1 MLIIINEN
9 NTNQIKL
16 LPDGHYLELSGSK
29 FQLKIRHYLFIIPS
43 DFTKVKSKVVE
54 NYAENLKAQVSY
66 VMTTYRAEEVIRQ
79 QMQKQR

>member
-16 LPDGHYLELSGSK
+16 LPDGYYPELSGSK
-29 FQLKIRHYLFIIPS
+29 FHLKIARYLFVIPS
-43 DFTKVKSKVVE
+43 DFTKVRAKIVE
-54 NYAENLKAQVSY
+54 GFAANLKAQVRY
-66 VMTTYRAEEVIRQ
+66 VMTTYRSENVVRQ

>member
-9 NTNQIKL
+9 NANQIKL
-16 LPDGHYLELSGSK
+16 LPDGHYPELSGRK
-29 FQLKIRHYLFIIPS
+29 FQLKIGRYLFIVPS

-66 VMTTYRAEEVIRQ
+66 VMTAYRAE
-79 QMQKQR
+79 

>member
-16 LPDGHYLELSGSK
+16 LPDGYYPELSGSK
-29 FQLKIRHYLFIIPS
+29 FHLRIRNYLFVIPS
-43 DFTKVKSKVVE
+43 DFNKIKAKVVE
-54 NYAENLKAQVSY
+54 NYAENLKTQVRY
-66 VMTTYRAEEVIRQ
+66 VMTAYRSENVVRQ

>member
-16 LPDGHYLELSGSK
+16 LPDGHYPELLGSK
-29 FQLKIRHYLFIIPS
+29 FQLKISRYLFIVPS
-43 DFTKVKSKVVE
+43 DFTKIKSKVVE

-66 VMTTYRAEEVIRQ
+66 VMTAYRAEEIIRQ

>member
-16 LPDGHYLELSGSK
+16 LPDGHYPELLGSK
-29 FQLKIRHYLFIIPS
+29 FQLKIGRYLFIVPR
-43 DFTKVKSKVVE
+43 DFNTIRANVVE

-66 VMTTYRAEEVIRQ
+66 VMTAYRAEEVIRQ
-79 QMQKQR
+79 QLQKQR

>member
-16 LPDGHYLELSGSK
+16 LPDGYYPELLGSK
-29 FQLKIRHYLFIIPS
+29 FQLKIARYLFVVPRNFNMIRAN
-43 DFTKVKSKVVE
+43 VVE
-54 NYAENLKAQVSY
+54 NYAENLKMQVNY

>member
-16 LPDGHYLELSGSK
+16 LPDGYYPELSGSK
-29 FQLKIRHYLFIIPS
+29 FHLKIARYLFIVPS
-43 DFTKVKSKVVE
+43 DFSKVKAKVVE
-54 NYAENLKAQVSY
+54 NYAANLKAQVSY
-66 VMTTYRAEEVIRQ
+66 VITTYRSENVVRQ

>member
-16 LPDGHYLELSGSK
+16 LPDGHYPELSGSK
-29 FQLKIRHYLFIIPS
+29 FQLKIARYLFVVPR
-43 DFTKVKSKVVE
+43 DFNRIRANVVE

-66 VMTTYRAEEVIRQ
+66 VMAAYRAEEVIRQ

>member
-16 LPDGHYLELSGSK
+16 LPDGYYPELSGSK
-29 FQLKIRHYLFIIPS
+29 FHLKIKNYLFVIPS
-43 DFTKVKSKVVE
+43 DFTKVKAKVVE
-54 NYAENLKAQVSY
+54 NYAENLKTQVSY
-66 VMTTYRAEEVIRQ
+66 VMTTYHSENVVRQ

>member
-16 LPDGHYLELSGSK
+16 LPYGYYPELSGSK
-29 FQLKIRHYLFIIPS
+29 FQLKIRNYLFVIPS
-43 DFTKVKSKVVE
+43 DFNKVKAKIVE
-54 NYAENLKAQVSY
+54 NYAANLKAQVSY
-66 VMTTYRAEEVIRQ
+66 VITTYRSENVIRQ

>member
-16 LPDGHYLELSGSK
+16 LPDGHYPELSGSK
-29 FQLKIRHYLFIIPS
+29 FQLKIARYLFVVPR
-43 DFTKVKSKVVE
+43 DFNTIRGKIVE

-66 VMTTYRAEEVIRQ
+66 VMTAYRAEEVIRQ
-79 QMQKQR
+79 QMMKQR